1 MTDYRHELKFL
12 CSVGQKAILRPRLMG
27 LMKPDAHA
35 GPSGRYRVRS
45 LYFDSGHSGYLANE
59 NGDEPREK
67 YRIRI
72 YNGSA
77 ERIRLERKE
86 KRRGLTRKTSCALS
100 REQCLCLMKGE
111 APPPKDGD
119 PWLLKNLCALIATG
133 GMAPSVIVEY
143 DRTPYVYPL
152 GNVRITFDENICASD
167 CVSAFLEPELPR
179 RPILAPGRLVL
190 EVKYDELLPDYIHQ
204 ALQTENLRRT
214 AFSKFYLCARYNL
227 NGGINL

>member
-35 GPSGRYRVRS
+35 GPTGQYRVRS

-86 KRRGLTRKTSCALS
+86 KRYGGCFKDACRITRDEYEMLVRGEASALLYDEERPVLKRFAADILTRGFSP
-100 REQCLCLMKGE
+100 R
-111 APPPKDGD
+111 
-119 PWLLKNLCALIATG
+119 
-133 GMAPSVIVEY
+133 VIVDYE
-143 DRTPYVYPL
+143 RIAYVEPIA
-152 GNVRITFDENICASD
+152 NVRITLDLNIA
-167 CVSAFLEPELPR
+167 VSKEYDRFLQGDYLKIPLLR
-179 RPILAPGRLVL
+179 RGQHVL
-190 EVKYDELLPDYIHQ
+190 EVKFDEIFPGYLKQSVYECNLQQRSFSKYGLGFELL
-204 ALQTENLRRT
+204 R
-214 AFSKFYLCARYNL
+214 SM
-227 NGGINL
+227 

>member
-12 CSVGQKAILRPRLMG
+12 CSVGQKAMLRPRLMG
-27 LMKPDAHA
+27 LMKPDTHA
-35 GPSGRYRVRS
+35 GPSGQYRVRS

-72 YNGSA
+72 YNGSSDQ
-77 ERIRLERKE
+77 IRLERKE
-86 KRRGLTRKTSCALS
+86 KRRGLTRKVSCALS
-100 REQCLCLMKGE
+100 REQCLCLMNGE
-111 APPPKDGD
+111 APPLNAQA
-119 PWLLKNLCALIATG
+119 PWLLKNLCALIAAG
-133 GMAPSVIVEY
+133 GMAPTVIVEY

-152 GNVRITFDENICASD
+152 GNVRVTFDENICASD
-167 CVSAFLEPELPR
+167 RVSAFLESELPR
-179 RPILAPGRLVL
+179 RPILPAGRLVM

-204 ALQTENLRRT
+204 ILQMENLHRT

-227 NGGINL
+227 NGGTNL